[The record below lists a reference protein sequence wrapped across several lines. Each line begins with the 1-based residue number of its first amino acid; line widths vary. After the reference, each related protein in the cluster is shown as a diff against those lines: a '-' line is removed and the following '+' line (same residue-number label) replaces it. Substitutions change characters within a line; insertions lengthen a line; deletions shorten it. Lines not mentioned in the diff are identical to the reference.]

1 MNKEQQNKHKVC
13 YYCDK
18 PIKTKK
24 SLTRIPSYW
33 GYAHSR
39 CHKAKKRY
47 GYMACA

>member
-1 MNKEQQNKHKVC
+1 MNENKHKVC

-24 SLTRIPSYW
+24 SLTKVSW

-39 CHKAKKRY
+39 CRKAKINQQY
-47 GYMACA
+47 GYYTACA